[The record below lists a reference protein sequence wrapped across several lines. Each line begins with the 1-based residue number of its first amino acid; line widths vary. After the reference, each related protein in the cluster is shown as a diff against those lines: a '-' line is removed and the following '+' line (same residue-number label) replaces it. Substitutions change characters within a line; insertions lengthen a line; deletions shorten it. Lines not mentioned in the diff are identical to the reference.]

1 MESKIK
7 GEIEGGKKGCPISKN
22 SRKKTQNDTW
32 ALETRKR
39 DEKKAVSFLLD
50 SAQSNLFRVAKRK
63 KKRKKKDVPRLKRG
77 LQLLWDLLRSYLTS
91 GPSENTDVAQTNKT
105 PQKTTG
111 KSRKASDSVLS
122 VSDF

>member
-1 MESKIK
+1 
-7 GEIEGGKKGCPISKN
+7 
-22 SRKKTQNDTW
+22 
-32 ALETRKR
+32 
-39 DEKKAVSFLLD
+39 LLD

-77 LQLLWDLLRSYLTS
+77 LQLLWDLLRSYFTS